1 MNIDY
6 SRICEC
12 YDANPDRHLIA
23 VDAEISCLLQRSGRG
38 RAVHVLD
45 LGCGTG
51 NWLAVQT
58 RALASSAIEW
68 HGLDAS
74 PDMLRVARA
83 KVPAARLVEGR
94 AENLPYRDGEFDFV
108 AVNFAFHHF
117 GDKDAALDEIVR
129 VLAAGG
135 SVRMNNLAAESADRW
150 WVYRYFPAAIAI
162 DRSRFWPVD
171 RIVTGL
177 AARGVPSEVAF
188 TLDDRPARLA
198 ARIEEA
204 RRRDI
209 SQLHLITEE
218 EYREG
223 LAAMA
228 RELQANPDA
237 EIAKGIPLYSL
248 LGRKR

>member
-6 SRICEC
+6 SRISDR

-23 VDAEISCLLQRSGRG
+23 VDAEISRILQRGECR
-38 RAVHVLD
+38 RAARILD
-45 LGCGTG
+45 VACGTG
-51 NWLAVQT
+51 NWLAVQA
-58 RALASSAIEW
+58 RAYASQPVEW

-74 PDMLRVARA
+74 PDMLKVARA

-94 AENLPYRDGEFDFV
+94 AENLPYRDGGFDFV

-117 GDKDAALDEIVR
+117 DDKDAALDEIVR

-135 SVRMNNLAAESADRW
+135 SLRMNNFAAERADHW
-150 WVYRYFPAAIAI
+150 WVYRYFPASIAG
-162 DRSRFWPVD
+162 DRARFWPVD

-188 TLDDRPARLA
+188 ALDDRPVRLA
-198 ARIEEA
+198 DRTEEA

-209 SQLHLITEE
+209 SELHLITEH

-228 RELQANPDA
+228 RELRANPDA
-237 EIAKGIPLYSL
+237 AISNGIPLYSL
-248 LGRKR
+248 LGHRR